1 MLFLIL
7 GYLKIYVY
15 MYRYWVGMYVYVLVF
30 YFFDY
35 IMNFLKI
42 VKLICICKKMNVKN
56 WIENDKLDENWFIN
70 LYLLYEWKINYL

>member
-1 MLFLIL
+1 M
-7 GYLKIYVY
+7 KIYVY

-42 VKLICICKKMNVKN
+42 VKLICICKKMNFKN

-70 LYLLYEWKINYL
+70 LYLFYEWKINYL

>member
-1 MLFLIL
+1 
-7 GYLKIYVY
+7 

-42 VKLICICKKMNVKN
+42 VKLVCICKKMNVKN
-56 WIENDKLDENWFIN
+56 WTENEKLDENWFIN